1 MIKALSNPGER
12 GINIVAGEGNLAS
25 TPVAGRQPAS
35 IGRIAARALDMLMR
49 LVENFDAILLAA
61 MTVVVCWEIF
71 SRFFAKY
78 INGINSPWTEEVA
91 MVFMVWFGLT
101 GAAIGIRRA
110 SHIGVEF
117 VVALF
122 PKRVGQAIVVLVDL
136 IILGFSYFLLVEGY
150 RFAKEMIGVLLTATE
165 WSRGYVVYSA
175 APVTAI
181 LMLIYGLE
189 ALVKDVKALAHKEG
203 EA

>member
-1 MIKALSNPGER
+1 MALTEHGLPVQTARPRFSR
-12 GINIVAGEGNLAS
+12 GGV
-25 TPVAGRQPAS
+25 VK
-35 IGRIAARALDMLMR
+35 RALDLLMAA
-49 LVENFDAILLAA
+49 VENFDAILLAA

-78 INGINSPWTEEVA
+78 IAGINSPWTEEVA
-91 MVFMVWFGLT
+91 MIFMVWFGLT

-122 PKRVGQAIVVLVDL
+122 PDRVGRAILVLVDL
-136 IILGFSYFLLVEGY
+136 IILGFSYFLLVEGA
-150 RFAKEMIGVLLTATE
+150 RFAKEMINVELTATE

-189 ALVKDVKALAHKEG
+189 AMVKDIKALARKEG
-203 EA
+203 EGK

>member
-1 MIKALSNPGER
+1 MALTEHGLPVQTAQPQLSR
-12 GINIVAGEGNLAS
+12 GGVLK
-25 TPVAGRQPAS
+25 
-35 IGRIAARALDMLMR
+35 RALDLLMVV
-49 LVENFDAILLAA
+49 VENFDAILLAA
-61 MTVVVCWEIF
+61 MTIVVCWEIF

-78 INGINSPWTEEVA
+78 IAGINSPWTEEVA
-91 MVFMVWFGLT
+91 MIFMVWFGLT

-122 PKRVGQAIVVLVDL
+122 PKKVGQAMVVLVDL
-136 IILGFSYFLLVEGY
+136 IILGFSLFFLIEGY
-150 RFAKEMIGVLLTATE
+150 KFAKEMINVMLTATE

-175 APVTAI
+175 APVTAV

-189 ALVKDVKALAHKEG
+189 ALVKDFGVLARKG
-203 EA
+203 EDGK